1 MPRKKKKPRRKS
13 ESRKQSIRDNLK
25 IRTQNLESHA
35 DDTRAHDTLAIM
47 MAGASLFP
55 EIGVRKD
62 SCSEHLNSELNES
75 GFLQP
80 D

>member
-13 ESRKQSIRDNLK
+13 ESRNRPVREIPTEAR
-25 IRTQNLESHA
+25 ESH
-35 DDTRAHDTLAIM
+35 AHDTLAIM

-55 EIGVRKD
+55 EIGFRKD
-62 SCSEHLNSELNES
+62 SCSEHPNSELNES
-75 GFLQP
+75 GLPQP